1 MAGARHQ
8 PASSEL
14 LTFRAVVGRMGV
26 ADDVK
31 ERREGGAGERAGLH
45 APPPNKQGQRARQC
59 RPRRQFQKGQSRVC
73 TNRGTREGALGWLG

>member
-31 ERREGGAGERAGLH
+31 ERREGGGGGASGPSRSPTQQARAESK
-45 APPPNKQGQRARQC
+45 A
-59 RPRRQFQKGQSRVC
+59 V
-73 TNRGTREGALGWLG
+73 